1 MMEKFKQ
8 MLKKKA
14 QEGKFISDEDK
25 AARQEMI
32 DEIRAMAQDSMGSDL
47 KKIKDMK
54 KVTVAS
60 DSAEGLKAGL
70 EKAED
75 VVEAKMGE
83 ESESE
88 DDSEEEACPMCKDGE
103 VCPECQMKMASEP
116 SEAKPE
122 MSDKEK
128 IAQLE
133 AELAALK
140 GQA

>member
-1 MMEKFKQ
+1 MMEKFKA

-54 KVTVAS
+54 KVVVAS
-60 DSAEGLKAGL
+60 PTEEGLKEGL
-70 EKAED
+70 KVAED
-75 VVEAKMGE
+75 KVEEKMGE
-83 ESESE
+83 DSESE
-88 DDSEEEACPMCKDGE
+88 DEEEACPDCKDSE